1 MFGRVYLGFL
11 VLEVKSEEQTNLTV
25 LEGRFDWRQIVGVR
39 NMLFGG
45 SCLVCC
51 FLVCCLVV
59 GSGEKWNK
67 GIDRHEV
74 GMLWY
79 RQKSR

>member
-1 MFGRVYLGFL
+1 MSDSRSAKYVIWSNL
-11 VLEVKSEEQTNLTV
+11 VLVEWK
-25 LEGRFDWRQIVGVR
+25 
-39 NMLFGG
+39 LFG
-45 SCLVCC
+45 LL

-67 GIDRHEV
+67 GIDRYEV
-74 GMLWY
+74 GMLCY

>member
-1 MFGRVYLGFL
+1 M
-11 VLEVKSEEQTNLTV
+11 KSEEQTNLTV

-39 NMLFGG
+39 NNYVIWSNLVFNG

-67 GIDRHEV
+67 GIDRYEV